1 MSKSSESF
9 KENYAKLQEIAQ
21 KLANTEDVDIDE
33 LVPMV
38 DEATRAYQL
47 CKSRIEAVES
57 ALNKRLEHDSESVK
71 EPNNALQASH
81 SSSHDA

>member
-1 MSKSSESF
+1 MTQTAETF
-9 KENYAKLQEIAQ
+9 KENYQKLQDIAQ
-21 KLANTEDVDIDE
+21 KLSNSGEVDIDE

-57 ALNKRLEHDSESVK
+57 ALNTRLDSDKEES
-71 EPNNALQASH
+71 EE
-81 SSSHDA
+81 

>member
-1 MSKSSESF
+1 MSSKQPGADSF
-9 KENYAKLQEIAQ
+9 KANYAKLQEIAQ
-21 KLANTEDVDIDE
+21 KLSNTEEVDIDE

-57 ALNKRLEHDSESVK
+57 ALNKRLEQDSDD
-71 EPNNALQASH
+71 NA
-81 SSSHDA
+81 

>member
-1 MSKSSESF
+1 MTQTPESF
-9 KENYAKLQEIAQ
+9 KENYQKLQEIAQ
-21 KLANTEDVDIDE
+21 KLSNSSEVDIDE

-57 ALNKRLEHDSESVK
+57 ALSNRLENDSKQNEM
-71 EPNNALQASH
+71 E
-81 SSSHDA
+81 